1 MITLFLAALAAAATL
16 LGDGAALQYARGAAP
31 WTIIT
36 SHFTHWTLDQFFW
49 GLAVFV
55 PLGIACERRSRTR
68 FLLALSGSAIAI
80 PLALGA
86 LAPSIGAY
94 RGLSGLD
101 SALFA
106 LLACSVAGE
115 RRSGDAAT
123 LLIVGA
129 AALGFGGKIAFEL
142 FTGSPMF
149 ASQLGAGIV
158 PVPLAHAVGAVV
170 GVVAYGAP
178 AARRLVRRRPRR
190 RVVDDRPAELGPEYF
205 PFA

>member
-1 MITLFLAALAAAATL
+1 MITLLLAVLAAAATL
-16 LGDGAALQYARGAAP
+16 FGNGAALQYTRGAAP
-31 WTIIT
+31 WTILT
-36 SHFTHWTLDQFFW
+36 SHFTHWTLEQFFW

-55 PLGIACERRSRTR
+55 PLGLACERRCRTR
-68 FLLALSGSAIAI
+68 YLLALSGSAVAI

-86 LAPSIGAY
+86 LAPSIAAY

-123 LLIVGA
+123 LLLVGA

-149 ASQLGAGIV
+149 ATQLGAGVV
-158 PVPLAHAVGAVV
+158 PVPLAHAVGASV
-170 GVVAYGAP
+170 GAIAYGFPSLCRAKSRHLP
-178 AARRLVRRRPRR
+178 RPG
-190 RVVDDRPAELGPEYF
+190 DDLPDELSPEYF